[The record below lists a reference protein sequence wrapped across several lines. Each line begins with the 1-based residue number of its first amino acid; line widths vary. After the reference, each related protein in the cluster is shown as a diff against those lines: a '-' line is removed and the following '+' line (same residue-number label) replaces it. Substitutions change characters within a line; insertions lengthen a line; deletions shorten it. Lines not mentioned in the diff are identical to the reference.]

1 MIEFSLNRFFGYNMH
16 RRKVKKGYKL
26 ILYLMEGVSRI
37 FLLGYMRRKLL
48 SYKQYTVYSL

>member
-1 MIEFSLNRFFGYNMH
+1 VFFSNRFFFGYNMH
-16 RRKVKKGYKL
+16 RRKMKMGYKL

-37 FLLGYMRRKLL
+37 FLLGHMRRKLL